1 LHFEPTRGTQKMPLL
16 FYFPL
21 IVWMGMMEIAQ
32 DEMRVPVRVK
42 ARTSSKAKGITPARA
57 SLR

>member
-1 LHFEPTRGTQKMPLL
+1 MPLL
-16 FYFPL
+16 FFFPL

>member
-1 LHFEPTRGTQKMPLL
+1 MPLL

-32 DEMRVPVRVK
+32 DEMSRQGQGANVVE
-42 ARTSSKAKGITPARA
+42 S
-57 SLR
+57 